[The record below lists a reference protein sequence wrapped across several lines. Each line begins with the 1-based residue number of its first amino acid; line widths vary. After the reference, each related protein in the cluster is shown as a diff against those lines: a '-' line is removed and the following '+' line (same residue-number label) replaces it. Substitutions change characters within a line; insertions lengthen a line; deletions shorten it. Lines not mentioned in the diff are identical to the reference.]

1 MPLMSI
7 IWPSV
12 SVCVSDS
19 DSDSV
24 CVCDSVCC
32 DSEFFLPPNLN
43 TPATESARYMITIT
57 MITAV
62 TIPMIVIALSIF
74 GFKSLPSSSSS
85 SSSSSASSSKSD
97 SSYSSSSS
105 SPSAYSSSLSAS
117 VSSSFKSS
125 ATPLPSFILSSS
137 SGLITLVLPPS
148 TSGAIVTKSSSGC
161 ARERLMSVRS
171 SSIVW
176 YLRSGVFCVH
186 FKMIFSKLIGRSGA

>member
-85 SSSSSASSSKSD
+85 SSSSSSKSD

-161 ARERLMSVRS
+161 ARERLISVRS

>member
-1 MPLMSI
+1 MSI

-85 SSSSSASSSKSD
+85 SSSSSSKSD

>member
-85 SSSSSASSSKSD
+85 SSSSSKSD

-105 SPSAYSSSLSAS
+105 SSSAYSSSLSAS

>member
-85 SSSSSASSSKSD
+85 SSSSSKSD

-105 SPSAYSSSLSAS
+105 SSAYSSSLSAS

>member
-32 DSEFFLPPNLN
+32 DSEFFLPPYLN

-85 SSSSSASSSKSD
+85 SSSSSSKSD

-105 SPSAYSSSLSAS
+105 SSSAYSSPLSAS

>member
-1 MPLMSI
+1 
-7 IWPSV
+7 
-12 SVCVSDS
+12 
-19 DSDSV
+19 
-24 CVCDSVCC
+24 
-32 DSEFFLPPNLN
+32 
-43 TPATESARYMITIT
+43 MITIT

-85 SSSSSASSSKSD
+85 SSSSSSKSD

-117 VSSSFKSS
+117 VSSSFKCS

>member
-85 SSSSSASSSKSD
+85 SSSSKSD

>member
-85 SSSSSASSSKSD
+85 SSSSSSKSD

>member
-74 GFKSLPSSSSS
+74 GFKSLPS